1 MRPVAGGRVTRTMK
15 LSHQIPFTPWR
26 ATGTWAV
33 RTWMMPPLLA
43 GLTLFGLGEGLL
55 VQSHWGASPWT
66 VFAQGVAIH
75 THLSLGWSTALISC
89 AVLLLWMPLRERP
102 GFGTIANL
110 IIIAYVLEMTTYLLA
125 VPSNPGYKILY
136 IVGAVAAIGVGSAL
150 YLSTNLG
157 PGPRDGLMTS
167 IHRRFGISLVYVRLS
182 LEATV
187 LVVGWLM
194 GGTVGVGTA
203 FFAATIGFSIGASLN
218 VMDRIAQRF
227 QP

>member
-1 MRPVAGGRVTRTMK
+1 M
-15 LSHQIPFTPWR
+15 LL
-26 ATGTWAV
+26 
-33 RTWMMPPLLA
+33 PLLI
-43 GLTLFGLGEGLL
+43 GLSLFGFGEGLL

-66 VFAQGVAIH
+66 VFAQGVARH
-75 THLSLGWSTALISC
+75 THLSLGWSTALISV
-89 AVLLLWMPLRERP
+89 VLLLGWIVLQERP

-110 IIIAYVLEMTTYLLA
+110 VVIAYVLDMTTYFLA
-125 VPSNPGYKILY
+125 VPSDPGLKILY
-136 IVGAVAAIGVGSAL
+136 IVGAVVVIGVGSAL

-167 IHRRFGISLVYVRLS
+167 IHRHFGVSLVYVRLS

-218 VMDRIAQRF
+218 LMERF
-227 QP
+227 VKRFNP